1 MRSLDDVQR
10 LVRERSPL
18 RPEETEDVIR
28 KRYAA
33 LPRRL
38 AFALERWPLDR
49 ARVLDIGCS
58 WGHCLVHFGDGS
70 VGIDSAVAH
79 VEFCRALGLD
89 ARVADA
95 NAGIDVPDHAFD
107 YIWVSDVIEH
117 LDAPRL
123 LLRSVAPKLKADGR
137 LILFLSVL
145 PQSRLA
151 RAALRRKGIRPF
163 DADAHHHQFTC
174 DTAKY
179 MVERAG
185 YAVEGVAVP
194 FGGHALAPLLRVATP
209 RLYIEARPDPA
220 AEAAAAAAEV
230 RNRG

>member
-1 MRSLDDVQR
+1 MRTLGEVQR

-18 RPEETEDVIR
+18 STEETEVVIR

-38 AFALERWPLDR
+38 AFALARWPLDR
-49 ARVLDIGCS
+49 ARVLDVGCS
-58 WGHCLVHFGDGS
+58 WGHCLVHFGEGS
-70 VGIDSAVAH
+70 VGIDSAAAH

-95 NAGIDVPDHAFD
+95 NAGIDVPDGAFD

-145 PQSRLA
+145 PQNRLA
-151 RAALRRKGIRPF
+151 RAALRRRGSRPF
-163 DADAHHHQFTC
+163 DAEAHHYQFTC

-185 YAVEGVAVP
+185 YAVEGVEVP
-194 FGGHALAPLLRVATP
+194 FGRPALAPLLRPATP

-220 AEAAAAAAEV
+220 AAAVAATAEA

>member
-10 LVRERSPL
+10 LVRDRSPL

-220 AEAAAAAAEV
+220 AAAAAAAAEA